1 MFEVTVHYYEWD
13 GNESSGYTPTLE
25 SSVEKKFASE
35 AAARRYVEEE
45 IQWESTELVECP
57 ALNIREYGTYAAL
70 RKK

>member
-1 MFEVTVHYYEWD
+1 MFIVTVHYWD
-13 GNESSGYTPTLE
+13 DDGEGEGAAPILEKIEAKFSNEHA
-25 SSVEKKFASE
+25 V
-35 AAARRYVEEE
+35 RRYVEEE